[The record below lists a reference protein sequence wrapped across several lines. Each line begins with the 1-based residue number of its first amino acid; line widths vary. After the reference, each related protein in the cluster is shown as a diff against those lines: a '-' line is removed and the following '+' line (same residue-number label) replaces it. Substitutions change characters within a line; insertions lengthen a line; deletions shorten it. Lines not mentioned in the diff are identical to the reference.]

1 MPQQPSQFVGPY
13 EESDRRRLPRFRCCG
28 NAHVSALPAN
38 GTPIPGRIV
47 NVSLGGCYI
56 ETGVVLRPGTVAE
69 LSLTVDGVPLRTVSL
84 VRAVREHNG
93 FGVEFTRLTR
103 RGQDMLR
110 ELLDE
115 LARRSRLIAAPPAA
129 MCTAREER
137 ILQPFPQVPD
147 PSLRDGNLIVAGTT
161 VPPDS
166 AVSEPAPEPGAVTPG
181 QLSVYVPF
189 HVVV

>member
-1 MPQQPSQFVGPY
+1 MPQQPSQFVGLY
-13 EESDRRRLPRFRCCG
+13 DESDRRRLPRFRCCG

-56 ETGVVLRPGTVAE
+56 ETGVVLPPGTVAE
-69 LSLTVDGVPLRTVSL
+69 LCLTVYGIPLRTVSL

-110 ELLDE
+110 ELLEE
-115 LARRSRLIAAPPAA
+115 LARRNRLTEAPPAA
-129 MCTAREER
+129 MRTAQQEH
-137 ILQPFPQVPD
+137 ILQPFQHVPE
-147 PSLRDGNLIVAGTT
+147 PSLRGGNLIVVETIL
-161 VPPDS
+161 PPDS
-166 AVSEPAPEPGAVTPG
+166 AVSEPAPEPGSMTPG
-181 QLSVYVPF
+181 ELSVYVPF
-189 HVVV
+189 NVVV